1 MYSFGEAVGRFFR
14 HYFKFHGRATRA
26 EYWWPQLMIFIVLFC
41 VIFAV
46 VSSGLTFEE
55 QDGLSTASLLLI
67 AAGIFLL
74 AVIIPNISVSV
85 RRFHDLDQSGWL
97 VLVFLIA
104 GSIIPGAGLANWIW
118 FAFKGT
124 DGPNKYGPDPFGYSS
139 EVFG

>member
-1 MYSFGEAVGRFFR
+1 MFSFGEAVGLFFR
-14 HYFKFHGRATRA
+14 NYFNFEGRATRA

-41 VIFAV
+41 IIFAV
-46 VSSGLTFEE
+46 ISSELTYEAQGEFSIAI
-55 QDGLSTASLLLI
+55 LILI
-67 AAGIFLL
+67 AAGIFIL
-74 AVIIPNISVSV
+74 AVVIPNISVSV

-97 VLVFLIA
+97 VLVFIIA